1 MKKFVISIITV
12 SLAVIALTGL
22 YMAWNHRQRAKEA
35 EVALANSEANKP
47 QRYKVEVPPDG
58 SGESNSPDEIVVFI
72 DDRGRLK
79 LNSQEAGTTSD
90 TSQLRAKLEQY
101 FRERGD
107 RYPGRMV
114 FVKASS
120 KLPYT
125 EVTKVVDAAKGAG
138 AEPVGLQ
145 VADPK

>member
-1 MKKFVISIITV
+1 MKKFVIGIITV

-22 YMAWNHRQRAKEA
+22 YIAWTNHQRTKEVEA
-35 EVALANSEANKP
+35 ALANSEANKP
-47 QRYKVEVPPDG
+47 QRYKAEVPPEISNG
-58 SGESNSPDEIVVFI
+58 SNSPDEIVVSV
-72 DDRGRLK
+72 DDGGRLK
-79 LNSQEAGTTSD
+79 LNSEEAGTTSD

-107 RYPGRMV
+107 PYSGRMV

-138 AEPVGLQ
+138 AEPMGIQ

>member
-1 MKKFVISIITV
+1 MKKFVIGIITV
-12 SLAVIALTGL
+12 SLLVIALTGL
-22 YMAWNHRQRAKEA
+22 YIAWNQHQRAKDA
-35 EVALANSEANKP
+35 EVALANSDANKP
-47 QRYKVEVPPDG
+47 QRYKAGVPLAVSDG
-58 SGESNSPDEIVVFI
+58 SNSPDEVVVLV
-72 DDRGRLK
+72 DDEGRLK
-79 LNSQEAGTTSD
+79 LNSEEAGTTSD

-138 AEPVGLQ
+138 GSPVGLQ

>member
-1 MKKFVISIITV
+1 MKKFVIGIITV
-12 SLAVIALTGL
+12 SLLVIALTGL
-22 YMAWNHRQRAKEA
+22 YIALNHHQRAKEA
-35 EVALANSEANKP
+35 EVALANAEANKP
-47 QRYKVEVPPDG
+47 QRYKAEVPPG
-58 SGESNSPDEIVVFI
+58 SSNGLNSPDEVVVLV
-72 DDRGRLK
+72 DDEGRMK
-79 LNSQEAGTTSD
+79 LNSKEAGTTSD

-107 RYPGRMV
+107 RSLSRRV

-145 VADPK
+145 VADSK